1 MYPLIK
7 VSFSFDSILSQK
19 SSQRRIVHIFVL
31 KKHLNKDNDYSR

>member
-7 VSFSFDSILSQK
+7 VSFSFDSIPEIK
-19 SSQRRIVHIFVL
+19 PKTDCAYFCVK